1 MTRPRRALHFLQR
14 ERDERS
20 EKLKAPG
27 GRAVTGADELRL
39 SSPAFAH
46 GRPIPR
52 KYTCDGADLSPPLR
66 WSGAPT
72 GTKSLAI
79 IAEDPGATAGSWVHW
94 VLYDLAASATT
105 IPQGVP
111 PITRLPSGARQ
122 GLNDAG
128 RVGYSGPC
136 PPPGRAHSY
145 YFRVYAL
152 DAPTD
157 LPPQANK
164 TEVFRAMR
172 RHVLAVAEVLAT
184 YARPELAPD
193 WRYLA
198 LALIGAAYLLIGLY
212 TLLKDRQGPAWVFY
226 LWCLASPL
234 TMRWPTGVPDP

>member
-1 MTRPRRALHFLQR
+1 MTRPRRALLVAFASGL
-14 ERDERS
+14 
-20 EKLKAPG
+20 LATGP
-27 GRAVTGADELRL
+27 TGADELRL
-39 SSPAFAH
+39 SSPAFVH

-79 IAEDPGATAGSWVHW
+79 IAEDPGATAGSWALW
-94 VLYDLAASATT
+94 VLYDLAASATA

-111 PITRLPSGARQ
+111 PVARLPSGARQ
-122 GLNDAG
+122 GMNDAG

-172 RHVLAVAEVLAT
+172 RHVLAVAEVMAT
-184 YARPELAPD
+184 YARPEHHV
-193 WRYLA
+193 
-198 LALIGAAYLLIGLY
+198 AARATSSPACRGLSR
-212 TLLKDRQGPAWVFY
+212 D
-226 LWCLASPL
+226 
-234 TMRWPTGVPDP
+234 